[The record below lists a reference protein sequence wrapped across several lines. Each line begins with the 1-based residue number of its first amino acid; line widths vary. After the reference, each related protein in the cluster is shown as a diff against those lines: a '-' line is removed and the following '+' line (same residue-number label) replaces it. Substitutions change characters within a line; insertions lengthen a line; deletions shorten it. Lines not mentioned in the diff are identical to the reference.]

1 MFGFSALGKAFLD
14 CISTITNYRTVSIEN
29 QETTSLLGDKKDLK
43 KATNIAEQIIEIT
56 RKYESSMSKKDRRRF
71 KILTKRFNKV
81 D

>member
-1 MFGFSALGKAFLD
+1 M
-14 CISTITNYRTVSIEN
+14 VSVEN
-29 QETTSLLGDKKDLK
+29 QETTSLVGDKNDLK

-71 KILTKRFNKV
+71 KSLAKRFNKV

>member
-1 MFGFSALGKAFLD
+1 M
-14 CISTITNYRTVSIEN
+14 
-29 QETTSLLGDKKDLK
+29 GDKKDLK

-71 KILTKRFNKV
+71 KSLVKKFNKV

>member
-1 MFGFSALGKAFLD
+1 M
-14 CISTITNYRTVSIEN
+14 
-29 QETTSLLGDKKDLK
+29 GDKKKLK

-71 KILTKRFNKV
+71 KSLAKRFNKV